1 MLFLSNNYYLQ
12 VKLEFNTLLQNN
24 MAKINLKK
32 ILKKTL
38 KWTGISLLVII
49 ILLIIIPI
57 IFKDEI
63 KEMVIKEVNK
73 SLKAELSV
81 GDFDLTFISTFPNMT
96 IELMDSKLQGLDDFK
111 DVTLADIKMIQ
122 AHVGFWDVVTGD
134 KIKINEVHIVDPTF
148 DIRVLQNGLANYDIA
163 KTEEDMTPEEVEEP
177 SNFELS
183 LDEYSITNAK
193 INYSDE
199 ASDMHAKIVN
209 LNHSGYGDLTADVID
224 FKTETTMDQL
234 SFDME
239 GLSYLTEVKTDA
251 VINLLMEFTE
261 KTSKFTLKENEIKL
275 NALTFSIDGF
285 YEMLENK
292 DKIDLKLNASKA
304 SFKDFLSLIP
314 TFYQSGYESMVTSG
328 NLALD
333 AEVKGELD
341 EKNLPGWDVNL
352 AVGNAS
358 IKYPGLPG
366 KISNIQVKAGS
377 KYEGGENLDKM
388 TLDVTKFH
396 ANLSKNTIDADLKLR
411 NVMTDPF
418 IQSKIKANVNLAT
431 LKDFVPMEEGES
443 YSGILDADV
452 NIKGRMSSLEKE
464 DFEAFTAEGTLLL
477 SKMNYK
483 SKSLPDDV
491 NIERMKFTFSP
502 KDLALN
508 ELNAKMGKSDFA
520 IDGKVDNYFGYLL
533 RDETIKGDFNFNSNY
548 LDLDQLMPASETPET
563 ESKSAKEPTSEEP
576 LLIPGNVDFKLN
588 TNIKTLQYDG
598 LDIKNVTGGV
608 RLKEEVATLDNLT
621 MNTMGGTVG
630 LKGNYNTT
638 NHSKPKMDIGF
649 SLKEVDINQLASNFL
664 TIEKLAPITKHAFG
678 DISADFNM
686 NTDLTASFE
695 PILSSIDCLGALS
708 SNKISVKGFKNL
720 EKIEA
725 VTKLKNLSN
734 QTINNFKTKF
744 KIKDGKVSL
753 TPFDVKLGKIGTE
766 VSGYTTLDSQ
776 MDYDLKMN
784 VPKDQ
789 IPAGII
795 AEVEK
800 ALKQINALVP
810 QIKLAEL
817 PAFIPVKVK
826 MIGDVKNPK
835 ITTDFKE
842 SIMKLTGN
850 LKDNLVNTVKDT
862 ITSVINNGIDKAKEE
877 VEKQKQKIMADAQK
891 QADKVIAEADKAA
904 EIARAEG
911 YKQADD
917 LVKAAGS
924 NPIKKK
930 IAEEAAKKAKAETD
944 KQVEKTKAAAR
955 KQADGIMDKA
965 REEADKVK

>member
-1 MLFLSNNYYLQ
+1 
-12 VKLEFNTLLQNN
+12 

-111 DVTLADIKMIQ
+111 DVTLADIKLIQ

-163 KTEEDMTPEEVEEP
+163 KTEEEMTPEEVEEP

-193 INYSDE
+193 ISYADE

-261 KTSKFTLKENEIKL
+261 KTSKFTLKENKIKL
-275 NALTFSIDGF
+275 NALAFSIDGF
-285 YEMLENK
+285 YEMLETK

-314 TFYQSGYESMVTSG
+314 TFYHSGYESMVTSG

-333 AEVKGELD
+333 AKVKGDLD

-352 AVGNAS
+352 GVGNAS

-377 KYEGGENLDKM
+377 KYDGGENLDKM
-388 TLDVTKFH
+388 TVDVTKFH
-396 ANLSKNTIDADLKLR
+396 ANLSKNTIDANLMLR
-411 NVMTDPF
+411 NIMTDPF

-431 LKDFVPMEEGES
+431 LKDFVPMEEGEA

-483 SKSLPDDV
+483 LKSLPDDV
-491 NIERMKFTFSP
+491 NIERMMFTFSP
-502 KDLALN
+502 KNLALN
-508 ELNAKMGKSDFA
+508 ELNATMGKSDFA
-520 IDGKVDNYFGYLL
+520 MNGKVDNYFGYFL
-533 RDETIKGDFNFNSNY
+533 RDEILKGDFNFNSNY
-548 LDLDQLMPASETPET
+548 LDLDLLMPASESTATEIQTAPEGRGPET
-563 ESKSAKEPTSEEP
+563 AEATEP

-588 TNIKTLQYDG
+588 TNIKSLKYNGIDV
-598 LDIKNVTGGV
+598 KNVNGGV
-608 RLKEEVATLDNLT
+608 ALKEEVATLDNLT
-621 MNTMGGTVG
+621 MNAMGGTVG
-630 LKGNYNTT
+630 LKGNYNTK

-708 SNKISVKGFKNL
+708 SNQISVKGFKNL
-720 EKIEA
+720 EKIES

-766 VSGYTTLDSQ
+766 VSGFTTLDSQ

-800 ALKQINALVP
+800 ALKQVNALVP

-891 QADKVIAEADKAA
+891 QADKVIAEGDKAA
-904 EIARAEG
+904 ELARTEG
-911 YKQADD
+911 YKQADE

-930 IAEEAAKKAKAETD
+930 IAEEAAKKARAETD

-955 KQADGIMDKA
+955 KQADGIMAKA

>member
-1 MLFLSNNYYLQ
+1 
-12 VKLEFNTLLQNN
+12 

-49 ILLIIIPI
+49 VLLIIIPI

-96 IELMDSKLQGLDDFK
+96 IELMDSKLQGLNEFK
-111 DVTLADIKMIQ
+111 DVTLAEIKLVQ

-134 KIKINEVHIVDPTF
+134 QIKIDEIHIVEPTF
-148 DIRVLQNGLANYDIA
+148 DVRVLQSGLANYDIV
-163 KTEEDMTPEEVEEP
+163 KTEEEMTPEEAEEP
-177 SNFELS
+177 SSFSLS
-183 LDEYSITNAK
+183 LQEYSITK
-193 INYSDE
+193 GTINYADE
-199 ASDMHAKIVN
+199 ASDMHASIVN
-209 LNHSGYGDLTADVID
+209 LNHTGYGDLTADVID
-224 FKTETTMDQL
+224 FNTETTMDKL

-239 GLSYLTEVKTDA
+239 GISYLSEVKTDA
-251 VINLLMEFTE
+251 VINLLMEFTD
-261 KTSKFTLKENEIKL
+261 KSSKFTLKENEIKL
-275 NALTFSIDGF
+275 NALAFSIDGF

-292 DKIDLKLNASKA
+292 DKMDLKLDASKA

-314 TFYQSGYESMVTSG
+314 TFYHSGYESMVTSG

-333 AEVKGELD
+333 AEVKGDLD
-341 EKNLPGWDVNL
+341 EKNLPGWNVNL

-377 KYEGGENLDKM
+377 KFEGGENLDKM
-388 TLDVTKFH
+388 TVDVTKFH
-396 ANLSKNTIDADLKLR
+396 ANLSKNTIDANLILR
-411 NVMTDPF
+411 NIMTDPF
-418 IQSKIKANVNLAT
+418 IQSKIVANINLAT
-431 LKDFVPMEEGES
+431 LKDFVPMEEGEA

-464 DFEAFTAEGTLLL
+464 DFEKFTAEGNLIL

-502 KDLALN
+502 KNLSLD

-520 IDGKVDNYFGYLL
+520 MNGKVDNYFGYFL
-533 RDETIKGDFNFNSNY
+533 RDEVLKGDFNFNSNY
-548 LDLDQLMPASETPET
+548 LDLDQLMPASETEAKPTET
-563 ESKSAKEPTSEEP
+563 ASNETVEP
-576 LLIPGNVDFKLN
+576 LLIPGNIDFKLN
-588 TNIKTLQYDG
+588 TNLKNIKYNGIDV
-598 LDIKNVTGGV
+598 KNVVGGV
-608 RLKEEVATLDNLT
+608 TLKEEVATLDNLT
-621 MNTMGGTVG
+621 MNAMGGTVG
-630 LKGNYNTT
+630 LKGNYDTK

-649 SLKEVDINQLASNFL
+649 SLKEVDINQLATNFL

-686 NTDLTASFE
+686 NTDLTPSFE
-695 PILSSIDCLGALS
+695 PILSSIDCMGLLS
-708 SNKISVKGFKNL
+708 SNQISVKGFKNL
-720 EKIEA
+720 EKIES

-744 KIKDGKVSL
+744 KIKDGRVSL

-766 VSGYTTLDSQ
+766 VSGYTTLDQQ

-795 AEVEK
+795 SEVEK
-800 ALKQINALVP
+800 ALKQVNALVP

-850 LKDNLVNTVKDT
+850 LKGNIKETIKDT
-862 ITSVINNGIDKAKEE
+862 ITSVINDGIDKAKAEI
-877 VEKQKQKIMADAQK
+877 EKQKQKIMSDAQK
-891 QADKVIAEADKAA
+891 QADKIIAEGDKAA
-904 EIARAEG
+904 ELARTEG
-911 YKQADD
+911 YKQADE
-917 LVKAAGS
+917 LVKTAGS

-930 IAEEAAKKAKAETD
+930 LAEEAAKKAKSETD

-965 REEADKVK
+965 RLEADKIK

>member
-1 MLFLSNNYYLQ
+1 
-12 VKLEFNTLLQNN
+12 

-32 ILKKTL
+32 ILKKSI

-111 DVTLADIKMIQ
+111 DVTLAEIKLLQ

-134 KIKINEVHIVDPTF
+134 QIKINEIHIVDPTF
-148 DIRVLQNGLANYDIA
+148 DVRVLQNGLANYDIVKA
-163 KTEEDMTPEEVEEP
+163 EEDMTPEEVAEP
-177 SNFELS
+177 SNFSLS
-183 LDEYSITNAK
+183 LIEYSITNGN

-199 ASDMHAKIVN
+199 ASDMHASIVN
-209 LNHSGYGDLTADVID
+209 LNHTGYGDLTADVID
-224 FKTETTMDQL
+224 FNTETTMDQL

-239 GLSYLTEVKTDA
+239 GASYLRETKTEA
-251 VINLLMEFTE
+251 VINLLMEFTD

-285 YEMLENK
+285 YEMFEKK

-314 TFYQSGYESMVTSG
+314 TFYHSGYESMVTSG

-333 AEVKGELD
+333 AEVKGDLD

-352 AVGNAS
+352 VIGNAS

-366 KISNIQVKAGS
+366 KISNIQVKGGS
-377 KYEGGENLDKM
+377 KFVGGDNLDKM
-388 TLDVTKFH
+388 TVDVTKFH
-396 ANLSKNTIDADLKLR
+396 ANLSKNTIDANLMLR
-411 NVMTDPF
+411 NIMTDPF
-418 IQSKIKANVNLAT
+418 IQSKITANVNLAT

-502 KDLALN
+502 ENLALN
-508 ELNAKMGKSDFA
+508 ELNATMGKSDFA
-520 IDGKVDNYFGYLL
+520 IDGKVDNYFGYFL
-533 RDETIKGDFNFNSNY
+533 RDEILNGDFNFNSNY
-548 LDLDQLMPASETPET
+548 LDLDQLMPASEST
-563 ESKSAKEPTSEEP
+563 ESTSKSSKEAVSTAVVEP
-576 LLIPGNVDFKLN
+576 LLIPGNVDFRLN
-588 TNIKTLQYDG
+588 TNIKSLKYNGIDV
-598 LDIKNVTGGV
+598 KNVNGGV
-608 RLKEEVATLDNLT
+608 ALKEEVATLDNLT
-621 MNTMGGTVG
+621 MNAMGGTVG

-638 NHSKPKMDIGF
+638 NHAKPKMDIGF
-649 SLKEVDINQLASNFL
+649 SLKEVDINQLATNFL

-686 NTDLTASFE
+686 NTELTASFE

-708 SNKISVKGFKNL
+708 SNSISVKGFKNL

-744 KIKDGKVSL
+744 KIKDGKVTL
-753 TPFDVKLGKIGTE
+753 TPFDINLGKIGTE
-766 VSGYTTLDSQ
+766 VSGFTTLDSQ

-810 QIKLAEL
+810 QLKLAEL

-850 LKDNLVNTVKDT
+850 LKDNIKETIKDT

-877 VEKQKQKIMADAQK
+877 IEKQKQKIMADAQK
-891 QADKVIAEADKAA
+891 QADKVIAEGDKAA
-904 EIARAEG
+904 ERARAEG
-911 YKQADD
+911 YKQADE

-930 IAEEAAKKAKAETD
+930 IAEEAAKKARSETD

-955 KQADGIMDKA
+955 KQADVIMAKA

>member
-1 MLFLSNNYYLQ
+1 
-12 VKLEFNTLLQNN
+12 

-32 ILKKTL
+32 ILKKSI

-111 DVTLADIKMIQ
+111 DVTLAEIKLLQ

-134 KIKINEVHIVDPTF
+134 QIKINEIHIVDPTF
-148 DIRVLQNGLANYDIA
+148 DVRVLQNGLANYDIVKA
-163 KTEEDMTPEEVEEP
+163 EEDMTPEEVAEP
-177 SNFELS
+177 SNFSLS
-183 LDEYSITNAK
+183 LTEYSITNGN

-199 ASDMHAKIVN
+199 ASDMHASIVN
-209 LNHSGYGDLTADVID
+209 LNHTGYGDLTADVID
-224 FKTETTMDQL
+224 FNTETTMDQL

-239 GLSYLTEVKTDA
+239 GASYLRETKTEA
-251 VINLLMEFTE
+251 VINLLMEFTD

-285 YEMLENK
+285 YEMFEKK

-314 TFYQSGYESMVTSG
+314 TFYHSGYESMVTSG

-333 AEVKGELD
+333 AEVKGDLD

-352 AVGNAS
+352 VIGNAS

-366 KISNIQVKAGS
+366 KISNIQVKGGS
-377 KYEGGENLDKM
+377 KFVGGDNLDKM
-388 TLDVTKFH
+388 TVDVTKFH
-396 ANLSKNTIDADLKLR
+396 ANLSKNTIDANLMLR
-411 NVMTDPF
+411 NIMTDPF
-418 IQSKIKANVNLAT
+418 IQSKITANVNLAT

-502 KDLALN
+502 ENLALN
-508 ELNAKMGKSDFA
+508 ELNATMGKSDFA
-520 IDGKVDNYFGYLL
+520 IDGKVDNYFGYFL
-533 RDETIKGDFNFNSNY
+533 RDEILKGDFNFNSNY
-548 LDLDQLMPASETPET
+548 LDLDQLMPASEST
-563 ESKSAKEPTSEEP
+563 ESTSKSSKEAVSTAVVEP
-576 LLIPGNVDFKLN
+576 LLIPGNVDFRLN
-588 TNIKTLQYDG
+588 TNIKSLKYNGIDV
-598 LDIKNVTGGV
+598 KNVNGGV
-608 RLKEEVATLDNLT
+608 ALKEEVATLDNLT
-621 MNTMGGTVG
+621 MNAMGGTVG

-638 NHSKPKMDIGF
+638 NHAKPKMDIAF
-649 SLKEVDINQLASNFL
+649 SLKEIDINQLATNFL

-686 NTDLTASFE
+686 NTELTASFE

-708 SNKISVKGFKNL
+708 SNSISVKGFKNL

-744 KIKDGKVSL
+744 KIKDGKVTL
-753 TPFDVKLGKIGTE
+753 TPFDINLGKIGTE
-766 VSGYTTLDSQ
+766 VSGFTTLDSQ

-789 IPAGII
+789 IPTGII

-810 QIKLAEL
+810 QLKLAEL

-842 SIMKLTGN
+842 AIMKLTGN
-850 LKDNLVNTVKDT
+850 LKDNIKETIKDT

-877 VEKQKQKIMADAQK
+877 IEKQKQKIMTDAQK
-891 QADKVIAEADKAA
+891 QADKVIAEGDKAA
-904 EIARAEG
+904 ERARAEG
-911 YKQADD
+911 YKQADE

-930 IAEEAAKKAKAETD
+930 IAEEAAKKARSETD

-955 KQADGIMDKA
+955 KQADVIMAKA

>member
-1 MLFLSNNYYLQ
+1 
-12 VKLEFNTLLQNN
+12 

-96 IELMDSKLQGLDDFK
+96 IELMDSKLQGLNEFK
-111 DVTLADIKMIQ
+111 DVTLADIKLIQ

-134 KIKINEVHIVDPTF
+134 QIKINEVHIIDPTF
-148 DIRVLQNGLANYDIA
+148 DVRVMQNGLANYDIV
-163 KTEEDMTPEEVEEP
+163 KTEEEMTPEEVEEP
-177 SNFELS
+177 SSFALS

-193 INYSDE
+193 INYADE
-199 ASDMHAKIVN
+199 ASNMHAAIVN
-209 LNHSGYGDLTADVID
+209 LNHTGYGDLTADVID

-234 SFDME
+234 SFDMD
-239 GLSYLTEVKTDA
+239 GISYLTETKTDA
-251 VINLLMEFTE
+251 VVNLLMEFTE

-314 TFYQSGYESMVTSG
+314 TFYHSGYEKMVTSG
-328 NLALD
+328 SLALD
-333 AEVKGELD
+333 AEVKGDLD
-341 EKNLPGWDVNL
+341 EKNMPGWDANL
-352 AVGNAS
+352 AIAGAS

-377 KYEGGENLDKM
+377 KFPGGDNLDKM
-388 TLDVTKFH
+388 TVDVPKFH
-396 ANLSKNTIDADLKLR
+396 ANLSKNTIDADLMLR
-411 NVMTDPF
+411 TIMSDPF
-418 IQSKIKANVNLAT
+418 IKSKIVANINLAT
-431 LKDFVPMEEGES
+431 LKDFVPMEEGEA

-452 NIKGRMSSLEKE
+452 NIKGKMSSLEKE
-464 DFEAFTAEGTLLL
+464 DFEAFTAEGNLIL

-502 KDLALN
+502 KNLSLD
-508 ELNAKMGKSDFA
+508 ELNATMGKSDFA
-520 IDGKVDNYFGYLL
+520 VNGKIDNYFGYFL
-533 RDETIKGDFNFNSNY
+533 RDEILKGDFNFNSNN
-548 LDLDQLMPASETPET
+548 LDLDQLMPASETPTAET
-563 ESKSAKEPTSEEP
+563 KTEKTADAGSEEP

-588 TNIKTLQYDG
+588 TNIKNVKYND

-608 RLKEEVATLDNLT
+608 GLKEEVATLDNLT

-630 LKGNYNTT
+630 LKGNYNTE

-708 SNKISVKGFKNL
+708 SNQILVKGFKNL

-744 KIKDGKVSL
+744 KIKDGKISL

-810 QIKLAEL
+810 QLKLAEL

-850 LKDNLVNTVKDT
+850 LKDNLKETIKDT

-877 VEKQKQKIMADAQK
+877 VEKQKQKILADAQK
-891 QADKVIAEADKAA
+891 QADKVIAEGDKAA

-911 YKQADD
+911 YKQADE
-917 LVKAAGS
+917 LIKAAGS

-930 IAEEAAKKAKAETD
+930 LAEEAAKKARSETD

>member
-1 MLFLSNNYYLQ
+1 
-12 VKLEFNTLLQNN
+12 

-32 ILKKTL
+32 ILTKTL

-134 KIKINEVHIVDPTF
+134 KIKINEVHIVEPTF

-163 KTEEDMTPEEVEEP
+163 KTEEEMTPEEVEEP

-183 LDEYSITNAK
+183 LDEYSVTNAK

-199 ASDMHAKIVN
+199 ASNMHAKIVN

-239 GLSYLTEVKTDA
+239 GLAYLTEVKTDA

-275 NALTFSIDGF
+275 NALAFSIDGF

-314 TFYQSGYESMVTSG
+314 TFYRSGYESMVTSG

-333 AEVKGELD
+333 AEVKGDLD
-341 EKNLPGWDVNL
+341 ETNLPGWDVNL

-377 KYEGGENLDKM
+377 TYEGGEDLDKL
-388 TLDVTKFH
+388 TVDVTKFH

-491 NIERMKFTFSP
+491 NIERMMFTFSP
-502 KDLALN
+502 KNLALN
-508 ELNAKMGKSDFA
+508 ELNATMGKSDFA
-520 IDGKVDNYFGYLL
+520 MNGKVDNYFGYFL
-533 RDETIKGDFNFNSNY
+533 RDEILQGDFNFNSNY
-548 LDLDQLMPASETPET
+548 MDLDQLMPASESTEAEVKPTET
-563 ESKSAKEPTSEEP
+563 SSTEATEP
-576 LLIPGNVDFKLN
+576 LLIPGNVDFNLN
-588 TNIKTLQYDG
+588 TNIKSLKYNG

-608 RLKEEVATLDNLT
+608 KLKEEVATLDNLT
-621 MNTMGGTVG
+621 MNAMGGTVG

-686 NTDLTASFE
+686 NTDLTSSFE
-695 PILSSIDCLGALS
+695 PILSSINCLGALS
-708 SNKISVKGFKNL
+708 SNQISVKGFKNL

-744 KIKDGKVSL
+744 KIKDGKVSV

-766 VSGYTTLDSQ
+766 VSGFTTLDSQ

-795 AEVEK
+795 NEVEK
-800 ALKQINALVP
+800 ALKQVNALVP

-850 LKDNLVNTVKDT
+850 LKDNIKETIKDT

-930 IAEEAAKKAKAETD
+930 LAEEAAKKAKAETD

>member
-1 MLFLSNNYYLQ
+1 
-12 VKLEFNTLLQNN
+12 

>member
-1 MLFLSNNYYLQ
+1 M
-12 VKLEFNTLLQNN
+12 
-24 MAKINLKK
+24 LKK
-32 ILKKTL
+32 IIKKTL
-38 KWTGISLLVII
+38 KWTGISLLLII

-57 IFKDEI
+57 IYKEEI

-96 IELMDSKLQGLDDFK
+96 FELTDTKLQGLDEFK
-111 DVTLADIKMIQ
+111 DVTLANIKMVQ

-134 KIKINEVHIVDPTF
+134 KIKVNEVHIVDPTF
-148 DIRVLQNGLANYDIA
+148 DVRVLQNGIANYDIV
-163 KTEEDMTPEEVEEP
+163 KEEDEMTPEEVAEP
-177 SNFELS
+177 SNFALS
-183 LDEYSITNAK
+183 LKEYSITNGT
-193 INYSDE
+193 INYKDE
-199 ASDMHAKIVN
+199 VSDMHASIVN
-209 LNHSGYGDLTADVID
+209 LNHTGSGDLTSDIID
-224 FKTETTMDQL
+224 FKTNTTMDKL
-234 SFDME
+234 SFDMD
-239 GLSYLTEVKTDA
+239 GVSYFTEVKTDM

-275 NALTFSIDGF
+275 NALAFSIDGF

-292 DKIDLKLNASKA
+292 DNMDLKLDASKA

-314 TFYQSGYESMVTSG
+314 TFYHSGYESMVTSG
-328 NLALD
+328 SLALD
-333 AEVKGELD
+333 AKVKGDLD
-341 EKNLPGWDVNL
+341 EKNMPSWDANL
-352 AVGNAS
+352 VVGGAS

-366 KISNIQVKAGS
+366 KITNIQVKAGS
-377 KYEGGENLDKM
+377 KFPGGDNLDKM
-388 TLDVTKFH
+388 TVDVPKFH
-396 ANLSKNTIDADLKLR
+396 ANLSKNTIDANLILR
-411 NVMTDPF
+411 NIMSDPF
-418 IQSKIKANVNLAT
+418 IQSKIVANINLAT
-431 LKDFVPMEEGES
+431 LKDFVPMEEGEA
-443 YSGILDADV
+443 YSGILDADI

-464 DFEAFTAEGTLLL
+464 DFEAFTAEGNLIL

-502 KDLALN
+502 KNLSLD
-508 ELNAKMGKSDFA
+508 ELNATMGKSDFA
-520 IDGKVDNYFGYLL
+520 VNGKIDNYFGYFL
-533 RDETIKGDFNFNSNY
+533 RDEILKGDFNFNSNN
-548 LDLDQLMPASETPET
+548 LDLDQLMPASETSTAET
-563 ESKSAKEPTSEEP
+563 ATTETASSSEET
-576 LLIPGNVDFKLN
+576 LLIPNNVDFRLN
-588 TNIKTLQYDG
+588 TNIKNVKYNG

-608 RLKEEVATLDNLT
+608 ALKEEVATLDNLT

-630 LKGNYNTT
+630 LKGNYNTK

-649 SLKEVDINQLASNFL
+649 SLKDVDINQLASTFL

-686 NTDLTASFE
+686 NTDLTSSFE

-708 SNKISVKGFKNL
+708 SNQISVKGFKNL
-720 EKIEA
+720 EKIES

-744 KIKDGKVSL
+744 KIKDGKVSV

-766 VSGYTTLDSQ
+766 VSGFTTLDSQ

-795 AEVEK
+795 SEVEK
-800 ALKQINALVP
+800 ALKQVNALVP

-850 LKDNLVNTVKDT
+850 LKDNIKETIKDT
-862 ITSVINNGIDKAKEE
+862 ITSVINDGVDKAKAEI
-877 VEKQKQKIMADAQK
+877 EKQKQKIMADAQK
-891 QADKVIAEADKAA
+891 QADKVIAEGDKAA
-904 EIARAEG
+904 EAARVEG
-911 YKQADD
+911 YKQADE

>member
-1 MLFLSNNYYLQ
+1 M
-12 VKLEFNTLLQNN
+12 
-24 MAKINLKK
+24 LKK

-38 KWTGISLLVII
+38 KWTGITLLLII

-96 IELMDSKLQGLDDFK
+96 IELMDTKLQGLGEFK
-111 DVTLADIKMIQ
+111 DVTLANIKLVQ

-134 KIKINEVHIVDPTF
+134 QIKVDEIHIVEPTF
-148 DIRVLQNGLANYDIA
+148 DVRVLQSGLANYDIVKA
-163 KTEEDMTPEEVEEP
+163 EEEMTPEEAAEP
-177 SNFELS
+177 SNFSLS
-183 LDEYSITNAK
+183 LKEYSITK
-193 INYSDE
+193 GTINYKDE
-199 ASDMHAKIVN
+199 ASNMHAAIVN
-209 LNHSGYGDLTADVID
+209 LNHTGYGDLTADVID
-224 FKTETTMDQL
+224 FKTNTTMDQL
-234 SFDME
+234 SFDMD
-239 GLSYLTEVKTDA
+239 GISYLSEVKTDA
-251 VINLLMEFTE
+251 TVNLLMEFTE
-261 KTSKFTLKENEIKL
+261 KTSKFTLKDNEIKL
-275 NALTFSIDGF
+275 NALAFSIDGF

-292 DKIDLKLNASKA
+292 DNMDLKLDASKA

-314 TFYQSGYESMVTSG
+314 TFYHSGYESMVTSG

-333 AEVKGELD
+333 AKVKGDLD
-341 EKNLPGWDVNL
+341 EKNMPSWDANL
-352 AVGNAS
+352 AVNNAS

-377 KYEGGENLDKM
+377 KFPGGDNLDKM
-388 TLDVTKFH
+388 TVDIPKFH
-396 ANLSKNTIDADLKLR
+396 ANLSKNTIDANLMLR
-411 NVMTDPF
+411 NIMTDPF
-418 IQSKIKANVNLAT
+418 IQSKIVANINLAT
-431 LKDFVPMEEGES
+431 LKDFVPMEEGEA

-464 DFEAFTAEGTLLL
+464 DFEKFTAEGNLIL

-502 KDLALN
+502 KNLSLD
-508 ELNAKMGKSDFA
+508 ELNATMGKSDFA
-520 IDGKVDNYFGYLL
+520 MNGKVDNYFGYFL
-533 RDETIKGDFNFNSNY
+533 RDEILKGDFNFNSNN
-548 LDLDQLMPASETPET
+548 LDLDQLMPASETTET
-563 ESKSAKEPTSEEP
+563 EASSASSSTEP
-576 LLIPGNVDFKLN
+576 LLIPGNIDFKLN
-588 TNIKTLQYDG
+588 TNIKNVKYNGIDV
-598 LDIKNVTGGV
+598 KNVTGGV
-608 RLKEEVATLDNLT
+608 TLKEEVATLDNLT
-621 MNTMGGTVG
+621 MNAMGGTVG
-630 LKGNYNTT
+630 LKGNYDTK
-638 NHSKPKMDIGF
+638 NHSKPKMNIGF
-649 SLKEVDINQLASNFL
+649 SLKEVDINQLATNFL

-708 SNKISVKGFKNL
+708 SNSISIKGFKNL
-720 EKIEA
+720 EKIES

-744 KIKDGKVSL
+744 KIKDGKISL

-766 VSGYTTLDSQ
+766 VSGYTTLDQQ

-795 AEVEK
+795 AEVDK
-800 ALKQINALVP
+800 ALKQINKAIP

-850 LKDNLVNTVKDT
+850 LKDNIKETIKDT
-862 ITSVINNGIDKAKEE
+862 ITSVINDGIDKAKAEI
-877 VEKQKQKIMADAQK
+877 EKQKQKIMADAQK
-891 QADKVIAEADKAA
+891 QADKIIAEGDKAA
-904 EIARAEG
+904 EQLRTEG

-930 IAEEAAKKAKAETD
+930 IAEEAAKKAKSETD
-944 KQVEKTKAAAR
+944 KQVEKAKVSAR
-955 KQADGIMDKA
+955 KQADGVMDKA

>member
-1 MLFLSNNYYLQ
+1 
-12 VKLEFNTLLQNN
+12 

-111 DVTLADIKMIQ
+111 DVTLAEIKLLQ

-134 KIKINEVHIVDPTF
+134 QIKINEIHVVDPTF
-148 DIRVLQNGLANYDIA
+148 DVRVLQNGLANYDIVKA
-163 KTEEDMTPEEVEEP
+163 EEEMTPEEVAEP
-177 SNFELS
+177 SNFSLS
-183 LDEYSITNAK
+183 LKEYSITNGN

-199 ASDMHAKIVN
+199 ASDMHASIVN
-209 LNHSGYGDLTADVID
+209 LNHTGYGDLTADVID
-224 FKTETTMDQL
+224 FNTETTMDQL

-239 GLSYLTEVKTDA
+239 GASYLTETKTEA
-251 VINLLMEFTE
+251 VINLLMEFTD

-285 YEMLENK
+285 YEMLEKK

-314 TFYQSGYESMVTSG
+314 TFYHSGYESMVTSG

-333 AEVKGELD
+333 AEVKGDLD

-352 AVGNAS
+352 VIGNAS

-366 KISNIQVKAGS
+366 KISNIQVKGGS
-377 KYEGGENLDKM
+377 KFVGGDNLDKM
-388 TLDVTKFH
+388 TVDVTKFH
-396 ANLSKNTIDADLKLR
+396 ANLSKNTIDANLMLR
-411 NVMTDPF
+411 NIMTDPF
-418 IQSKIKANVNLAT
+418 IQSKITANVNLAT

-502 KDLALN
+502 ENLALN
-508 ELNAKMGKSDFA
+508 ELNATMGKSDFA
-520 IDGKVDNYFGYLL
+520 IDGKVDNYFGYFL
-533 RDETIKGDFNFNSNY
+533 RDEILKGDFNFNSNY
-548 LDLDQLMPASETPET
+548 LDLDQLMPASEST
-563 ESKSAKEPTSEEP
+563 ESTAKSSKEAVSTAVVEP
-576 LLIPGNVDFKLN
+576 LLIPGNVDFRLN
-588 TNIKTLQYDG
+588 TNIKSLKYNGIDV
-598 LDIKNVTGGV
+598 KNVNGGV
-608 RLKEEVATLDNLT
+608 ALKEEVATLDNLT
-621 MNTMGGTVG
+621 MNAMGGTVG

-638 NHSKPKMDIGF
+638 NHAKPKMDIGF
-649 SLKEVDINQLASNFL
+649 SLKEVDINQLATNFL

-686 NTDLTASFE
+686 NTELTASFE

-708 SNKISVKGFKNL
+708 SNSISVKGFKNL

-744 KIKDGKVSL
+744 KIKDGKVTL
-753 TPFDVKLGKIGTE
+753 TPFDIKLGKIGTE
-766 VSGYTTLDSQ
+766 VSGFTTLDSQ

-810 QIKLAEL
+810 QLKLAEL

-850 LKDNLVNTVKDT
+850 LKDNIKETIKDT

-877 VEKQKQKIMADAQK
+877 IEKQKQKIMADAQK
-891 QADKVIAEADKAA
+891 QADKVIAEGDKAA
-904 EIARAEG
+904 ERARAEG
-911 YKQADD
+911 YKQADE

-930 IAEEAAKKAKAETD
+930 IAEEAAKKARSETD

>member
-1 MLFLSNNYYLQ
+1 
-12 VKLEFNTLLQNN
+12 
-24 MAKINLKK
+24 MAKLNLKK

-111 DVTLADIKMIQ
+111 DVTLADVKLIQ

-134 KIKINEVHIVDPTF
+134 KIKINEIHVVDPTF
-148 DIRVLQNGLANYDIA
+148 DVRVLQNGLANYDIV
-163 KTEEDMTPEEVEEP
+163 KTEEEMTPKEAEEP

-199 ASDMHAKIVN
+199 ASDMHASIVN

-224 FKTETTMDQL
+224 FKTETTMDKL
-234 SFDME
+234 SFDMD
-239 GLSYLTEVKTDA
+239 GISYLTETKTDA
-251 VINLLMEFTE
+251 VVNLLMEFTE

-275 NALTFSIDGF
+275 NALAFSIDGF
-285 YEMLENK
+285 YEMLETK

-314 TFYQSGYESMVTSG
+314 TFYHSGYESMVTSG

-333 AEVKGELD
+333 AEVKGDLD

-388 TLDVTKFH
+388 TLDVSKFH
-396 ANLSKNTIDADLKLR
+396 ANLSKNTIDANLMLR

-431 LKDFVPMEEGES
+431 LKDFVPMEEGEA

-502 KDLALN
+502 KNLALN
-508 ELNAKMGKSDFA
+508 ELNATMGKSDFA
-520 IDGKVDNYFGYLL
+520 MDGKVDNYFGYFL
-533 RDETIKGDFNFNSNY
+533 RDEILKGDFNFNSNY
-548 LDLDQLMPASETPET
+548 LDLDQLMPASEGTEAET
-563 ESKSAKEPTSEEP
+563 KSTEAVATSSDEP

-588 TNIKTLQYDG
+588 TNIKNVKYNGIDV
-598 LDIKNVTGGV
+598 KNVNGGV
-608 RLKEEVATLDNLT
+608 TLREEVASLDNLT
-621 MNTMGGTVG
+621 MNAMGGTVG
-630 LKGNYNTT
+630 LKGNYNTK

-649 SLKEVDINQLASNFL
+649 SLKEVDINQLATNFL

-695 PILSSIDCLGALS
+695 PILSSIDCIGLLS
-708 SNKISVKGFKNL
+708 SNQISVKGFKNL

-725 VTKLKNLSN
+725 VTKLKNISN

-753 TPFDVKLGKIGTE
+753 TPFDIKLGKIGTV

-800 ALKQINALVP
+800 ALKQVNALVP
-810 QIKLAEL
+810 QLKLAEL
-817 PAFIPVKVK
+817 PAFIPVNVK

-842 SIMKLTGN
+842 SLMKLTGN

-877 VEKQKQKIMADAQK
+877 VEKQKQKILADAQK
-891 QADKVIAEADKAA
+891 QADKIIADADKAA

-917 LVKAAGS
+917 LVTAAGN
-924 NPIKKK
+924 NPIQKK
-930 IAEEAAKKAKAETD
+930 IAQEAAKKAKAETD

-965 REEADKVK
+965 RLEADKIK

>member
-1 MLFLSNNYYLQ
+1 M
-12 VKLEFNTLLQNN
+12 
-24 MAKINLKK
+24 LKK
-32 ILKKTL
+32 IIKKTL
-38 KWTGISLLVII
+38 KWTGITLLFII

-96 IELMDSKLQGLDDFK
+96 IELMDTKLQGLGEFK
-111 DVTLADIKMIQ
+111 DVTLADIKLVK

-134 KIKINEVHIVDPTF
+134 QIKVDEVHIIDPTF
-148 DIRVLQNGLANYDIA
+148 DVRVLQSGLANYDIV
-163 KTEEDMTPEEVEEP
+163 KEEDEMTPEEVAEP
-177 SNFELS
+177 SNFSLS
-183 LDEYSITNAK
+183 LQEYSISNGT
-193 INYSDE
+193 INYKDE
-199 ASDMHAKIVN
+199 ASNMSAAIVN
-209 LNHSGYGDLTADVID
+209 LNHTGYGDLTSDVID
-224 FKTETTMDQL
+224 FKTNTTMDQL
-234 SFDME
+234 SFDMD
-239 GLSYLTEVKTDA
+239 GISYLSEVKTDA
-251 VINLLMEFTE
+251 TINLLMEFTE
-261 KTSKFTLKENEIKL
+261 KTSKFTLKDNEIKL
-275 NALTFSIDGF
+275 NALAFSINGF

-292 DKIDLKLNASKA
+292 DNMDLKLDASKA
-304 SFKDFLSLIP
+304 TFKDFLSLIP
-314 TFYQSGYESMVTSG
+314 TFYHSGYEKMVTSG
-328 NLALD
+328 SLALD
-333 AEVKGELD
+333 AKVKGDLD
-341 EKNLPGWDVNL
+341 DKNLPSWDANL
-352 AVGNAS
+352 AVSGAS
-358 IKYPGLPG
+358 IKYPDLPG
-366 KISNIQVKAGS
+366 KITNIQVKAGS
-377 KYEGGENLDKM
+377 KFPGGSNLDKM
-388 TLDVTKFH
+388 TVDVPKFH
-396 ANLSKNTIDADLKLR
+396 ANLSKNTIDANLMLR
-411 NVMTDPF
+411 NIMSDPF
-418 IQSKIKANVNLAT
+418 IQSKIVANINLAT
-431 LKDFVPMEEGES
+431 LKDFVPMEEGEA

-452 NIKGRMSSLEKE
+452 NIKGKMSSLEKE
-464 DFEAFTAEGTLLL
+464 DFEAFTAEGNLIL

-502 KDLALN
+502 KNLSLD
-508 ELNAKMGKSDFA
+508 ELNATMGKSDFA
-520 IDGKVDNYFGYLL
+520 VNGKIDNYFGYFL
-533 RDETIKGDFNFNSNY
+533 RDEILKGDFNFNSNN
-548 LDLDQLMPASETPET
+548 LDLDQLMPASETTTSDAKPEEKT
-563 ESKSAKEPTSEEP
+563 ASSTSEEP
-576 LLIPGNVDFKLN
+576 LLIPNNVDFRLN
-588 TNIKTLQYDG
+588 TNVKNVKYNGI
-598 LDIKNVTGGV
+598 DIKNVTGGV
-608 RLKEEVATLDNLT
+608 ALKEEVATLDNLT

-630 LKGNYNTT
+630 LKGNYNTK

-708 SNKISVKGFKNL
+708 SNEISVKGFKNL

-744 KIKDGKVSL
+744 KIKDGKISL

-766 VSGYTTLDSQ
+766 VSGFTTLDQQ

-800 ALKQINALVP
+800 ALKQINAVVP
-810 QIKLAEL
+810 QLKLAEL

-850 LKDNLVNTVKDT
+850 LKDNITKTVKDT

-877 VEKQKQKIMADAQK
+877 IEKQKQKIMADAQK
-891 QADKVIAEADKAA
+891 QADKVIAEGDKAA

-911 YKQADD
+911 YKQADE

-930 IAEEAAKKAKAETD
+930 IAEEAAKKAKSETD